1 MYKELTEIFPYLI
14 SIRKLENYLSLD
26 IEFPSTWKLP
36 KKFVNPESTVE
47 LTSTKPDLRCFSFA
61 VQFDEKQIKQI
72 FENVIGII
80 SWNKERELK
89 EKLLQDKFNE
99 LKTMFE
105 KNSLDSLKNLQ
116 FNIQKDISKLKLEDE
131 TEDSQLV
138 SYRDEEGQ
146 D

>member
-1 MYKELTEIFPYLI
+1 MYKELSEIFPYLI

-26 IEFPSTWKLP
+26 IEFPATWRLP

-47 LTSTKPDLRCFSFA
+47 QSSAKSDFRCFSFA
-61 VQFDEKQIKQI
+61 VQFDDKQIKQI

-89 EKLLQDKFNE
+89 EKLLQDKVIE
-99 LKTMFE
+99 LKTVFE
-105 KNSLDSLKNLQ
+105 KNSLDSLKSLQ
-116 FNIQKDISKLKLEDE
+116 FNIQKDITKLKLEDE
-131 TEDSQLV
+131 TENSELV
-138 SYRDEEGQ
+138 PHRDEEGQ

>member
-1 MYKELTEIFPYLI
+1 M
-14 SIRKLENYLSLD
+14 SIVDEY
-26 IEFPSTWKLP
+26 
-36 KKFVNPESTVE
+36 VNPETTIEQQSAKNDV
-47 LTSTKPDLRCFSFA
+47 RCFSFA
-61 VQFDEKQIKQI
+61 VQFDEKQIKNI

-89 EKLLQDKFNE
+89 DKLLQDKVNE

-131 TEDSQLV
+131 TENSELV
-138 SYRDEEGQ
+138 PHRDEEGQ
-146 D
+146 N